1 MHSEEHL
8 KHTFLEVHFPLIL
21 VQVFFAAL
29 PTLSKIAFR
38 TFSPDSVAF
47 FRIVCSMISF
57 GLIFFCFL
65 KEKIKESKHLL
76 HLFILAIFGVTCSQ
90 YLFIRGVALTTAI
103 NAGIL
108 IATIPISTL
117 LIAVLLKKEKLT
129 LNKTLGVL
137 IAFTGVS
144 LLLNITNLQFTQFL
158 KGNILVLINA
168 TSFSFYLVISKPI
181 LKIYRPFTVI
191 TYLFFFG
198 SLQMVPLTVHS
209 LRDIPFSTLTPNQ
222 IWPLLGIIIF
232 GTLLP
237 YLLNTLVLKK
247 TYSSIVAIYTYIQ
260 PLLGAVV
267 AYTFLGE
274 QITIRFVF
282 AGILILLGVTLVN
295 FHKIPF
301 LPNFLLSMI
310 RLTR

>member
-1 MHSEEHL
+1 MQSEEHS

-21 VQVFFAAL
+21 VQVFFATL

-38 TFSPDSVAF
+38 TYSPDSVVF
-47 FRIVCSMISF
+47 FRIFCSMITF
-57 GLIFFCFL
+57 GFIFLFFS
-65 KEKIKESKHLL
+65 KEKIKETKHLL
-76 HLFILAIFGVTCSQ
+76 HLFIFAFFGVTCNQ
-90 YLFIRGVALTTAI
+90 YFFIKGVALTTAI

-117 LIAVLLKKEKLT
+117 LIAVLLKQEKLT
-129 LNKTLGVL
+129 LNKTIGALLAFLGV
-137 IAFTGVS
+137 IV
-144 LLLNITNLQFTQFL
+144 LLNARNLELTQFL

-181 LKIYRPFTVI
+181 LHIYRPFTVI

-198 SLQMVPLTVHS
+198 ALQMAPLTVHS
-209 LRDIPFSTLTPNQ
+209 LRDIPFSTLTLNQ

-260 PLLGAVV
+260 PLLGAVI
-267 AYTFLGE
+267 ACTFLDE
-274 QITIRFVF
+274 KVTIRFVF
-282 AGILILLGVTLVN
+282 AGILILFGVTLVN

-301 LPNFLLSMI
+301 LPNFLLSV
-310 RLTR
+310 TRIMR